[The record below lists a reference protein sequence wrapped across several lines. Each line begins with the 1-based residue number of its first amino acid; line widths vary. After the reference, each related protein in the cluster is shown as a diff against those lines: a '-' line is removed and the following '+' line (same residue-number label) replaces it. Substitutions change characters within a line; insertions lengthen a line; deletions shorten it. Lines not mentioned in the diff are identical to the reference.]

1 MARRTKEEAL
11 ETRNRILD
19 AAELVFH
26 REGVSRTS
34 LADIAAEAGVTRGAI
49 YWHFE
54 DKARLFEAMMHRL
67 IEPIDAKLTELQ
79 EGGEGNPLEGLRA
92 LVLFF
97 IERLAASPSYQ
108 RVLETAWHKCE
119 YVGEMAEIRDRH
131 LECGNRHLG
140 IMEEAM
146 RLAQR
151 RGYLPAEVV
160 PRQAAVG
167 LVALTD
173 GLVVN
178 WTLDRKAFP
187 LARYAAPIVDAY
199 LRGLQAPAAQK
210 PAPRPAPA
218 RGARKPARAA

>member
-1 MARRTKEEAL
+1 MARRTKKEAL
-11 ETRNRILD
+11 ETRSRILD
-19 AAELVFH
+19 AAERVFH

-54 DKARLFEAMMHRL
+54 DKAHLFDAMMRRL
-67 IEPIDAKLTELQ
+67 IEPLDAKLAELQ
-79 EGGEGNPLEGLRA
+79 GEVEGNPLEGLRA

-151 RGYLPAEVV
+151 RGYLPAALV

-167 LVALTD
+167 LMALTD

-178 WTLDRKAFP
+178 WTLDRKLFP
-187 LARYAAPIVDAY
+187 LARYAPPIVDAY
-199 LRGLQAPAAQK
+199 LRGLQAPAAKK
-210 PAPRPAPA
+210 PAPRPTA
-218 RGARKPARAA
+218 RGARKALRVA

>member
-1 MARRTKEEAL
+1 VARRTKEEAQ

-54 DKARLFEAMMHRL
+54 DKAHLFEAMMQRL
-67 IEPIDAKLTELQ
+67 IEPLEARLAELQ
-79 EGGEGNPLEGLRA
+79 GQPEGNPLAGLRD

-97 IERLAASPSYQ
+97 VERVAASPAQQ
-108 RVLETAWHKCE
+108 RVLEIAWHKCE

-131 LECGNRHLG
+131 LECGNRHLD
-140 IMEEAM
+140 IMEAAM

-167 LVALTD
+167 LMALTD

-178 WTLDRKAFP
+178 WTLDRKLFP

-199 LRGLQAPAAQK
+199 LRGLQSPAATARPAK
-210 PAPRPAPA
+210 ARAPR
-218 RGARKPARAA
+218 RLVRAA